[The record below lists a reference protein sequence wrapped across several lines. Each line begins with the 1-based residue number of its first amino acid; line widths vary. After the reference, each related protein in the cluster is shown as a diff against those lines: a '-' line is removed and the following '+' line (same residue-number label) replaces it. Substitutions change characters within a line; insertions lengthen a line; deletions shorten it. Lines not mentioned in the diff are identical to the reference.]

1 MTELNKTN
9 PNKAPETFNTVVI
22 NNVLYTI
29 KRSGCGNQVLN
40 QYLSL
45 FKENNLPLL
54 KKLETLCIDFS
65 IVEENHEELDVFTRA
80 DKWNTIKNK
89 ILDLLNQTKTSNSGQ
104 GINET

>member
-9 PNKAPETFNTVVI
+9 PNKAPETFNTVVV

-45 FKENNLPLL
+45 FKENNLLLL
-54 KKLETLCIDFS
+54 KELETLCIDFS
-65 IVEENHEELDVFTRA
+65 RVEENHEELDIFTRA

-104 GINET
+104 KKG